1 MLLHQQSR
9 RFFMS
14 LRNRFNDELKQAM
27 IAKNQRTVATIRLI
41 LAALKERDI
50 AARPSGVTDGIP
62 DDQILSMMQG
72 MIKQRRDSIEMYTK
86 GNRPDLVQQEQ
97 EEIVIIET
105 FLPKQLGEAEVR
117 AIVEK
122 LIQESGATSV
132 KDLGKL
138 MADLKAKYAGQMD
151 FAKAS
156 ALAREK
162 LA

>member
-1 MLLHQQSR
+1 
-9 RFFMS
+9 MS

-27 IAKNQRTVATIRLI
+27 VAKNQRAVGTIRLI

-50 AARPSGVTDGIP
+50 AARPSGVTDGIN
-62 DDQILSMMQG
+62 DEQILSMLQG

-97 EEIVIIET
+97 EEIGIIET
-105 FLPKQLGEAEVR
+105 FLPKQLSEAEVR
-117 AIVEK
+117 AIVEASIK
-122 LIQESGATSV
+122 DTGATSV

-138 MADLKAKYAGQMD
+138 MADLKARYAGQMD

>member
-1 MLLHQQSR
+1 
-9 RFFMS
+9 MS

-62 DDQILSMMQG
+62 EDQILSMMQG

-105 FLPKQLGEAEVR
+105 FLPKQLGENEVR

>member
-1 MLLHQQSR
+1 
-9 RFFMS
+9 MS
-14 LRNRFNDELKQAM
+14 LRNRLNDELKQAM
-27 IAKNQRTVATIRLI
+27 IGKNQRAVGTIRLI

-50 AARPSGVTDGIP
+50 AARPSGQTDGIP
-62 DDQILSMMQG
+62 EDQILSMMQG

-105 FLPKQLGEAEVR
+105 FLPKQMTEAEVR
-117 AIVEK
+117 AIVEAMIK
-122 LIQESGATSV
+122 ETGTASI

-138 MADLKAKYAGQMD
+138 MAELKAKYAGQMD

>member
-1 MLLHQQSR
+1 
-9 RFFMS
+9 MS
-14 LRNRFNDELKQAM
+14 LRTRFNEDLKQAM
-27 IAKNQRTVATIRLI
+27 VGKNQRAVATIRLI

-50 AARPSGVTDGIP
+50 AARPSGVTDGIGE
-62 DDQILSMMQG
+62 DQILSMLQG
-72 MIKQRRDSIEMYTK
+72 MIKQRRESIEMYQK
-86 GNRPDLVQQEQ
+86 GNRPDLVVQEQ

-122 LIQESGATSV
+122 AIADTGASSV

-138 MADLKAKYAGQMD
+138 MGELKAKYAGQMD
-151 FAKAS
+151 FSKAS
-156 ALAREK
+156 AYAKEK